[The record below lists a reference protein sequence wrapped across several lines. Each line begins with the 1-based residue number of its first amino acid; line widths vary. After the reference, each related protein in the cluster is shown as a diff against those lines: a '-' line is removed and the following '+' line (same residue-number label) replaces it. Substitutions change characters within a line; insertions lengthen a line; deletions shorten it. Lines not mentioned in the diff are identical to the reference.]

1 MFASMVLAEESGQDD
16 KYTLRQKLYDPPRQT
31 ELFIVVTM
39 YNVRL
44 FPLAICELVLTARLT
59 GRRRPVLSNH
69 EGCHAEYRPSLHQV
83 EK

>member
-1 MFASMVLAEESGQDD
+1 MLASMVLAEESGQDD

-44 FPLAICELVLTARLT
+44 FLWANWELPLTARLT
-59 GRRRPVLSNH
+59 GRRRPVLPND